1 MLAVMAQARFARSVH
16 SFICELLM
24 LTMPDIVKGNAFI
37 RNDTDFCKRIDD
49 AIRDATN
56 PTASE
61 GDYIRAIINASCSEM
76 AGLCNLLKSACSFA
90 GLERIA
96 AEYLDA
102 ARFREMLMRKNEEK
116 LERIVAIVKAREGKP
131 IKILMDVAKVLN
143 DNAGI
148 YDEMAVAA
156 KRKAA
161 AELKKVVENVTSIVT
176 EAEARLGEKIDEVG
190 GKVDAVGKNI
200 DGLQPRK
207 RRKSKYTDAQL
218 EACRAYWNAAQ
229 TNVEVKHAINTRIT
243 YESVFSYYSR
253 QLAKNGVASVGMF
266 KAIIH
271 SVQSRECE
279 ARKHELE
286 AKRAGRKRFS
296 EFNSEN
302 GAEGNGDGR
311 LFDTSSLFA

>member
-1 MLAVMAQARFARSVH
+1 MLPHGS
-16 SFICELLM
+16 
-24 LTMPDIVKGNAFI
+24 
-37 RNDTDFCKRIDD
+37 
-49 AIRDATN
+49 
-56 PTASE
+56 
-61 GDYIRAIINASCSEM
+61 
-76 AGLCNLLKSACSFA
+76 
-90 GLERIA
+90 
-96 AEYLDA
+96 

-131 IKILMDVAKVLN
+131 IKTLMDVAKVLN

-176 EAEARLGEKIDEVG
+176 EAEARLGEKIDEGNAKIVSRMEAVG
-190 GKVDAVGKNI
+190 GKVDAVGKKI

-207 RRKSKYTDAQL
+207 RRKSKYTDTQL
-218 EACRAYWNAAQ
+218 EACHAYWNAAQ

-279 ARKHELE
+279 VRKHDLE
-286 AKRAGRKRFS
+286 AKREAERKGETRKR
-296 EFNSEN
+296 
-302 GAEGNGDGR
+302 
-311 LFDTSSLFA
+311 

>member
-49 AIRDATN
+49 AIRDATR

-76 AGLCNLLKSACSFA
+76 EGLCNLLKSACSFA

-176 EAEARLGEKIDEVG
+176 EAKTQIVEKIGEVG
-190 GKVDAVGKNI
+190 GKVDAVGKKV
-200 DGLQPRK
+200 DGIRLKRK
-207 RRKSKYTDAQL
+207 RKRKFTASQI
-218 EACRAYWNAAQ
+218 EVCRSYWDAAQ
-229 TNVEVKHAINTRIT
+229 NNIEVRHSINTRVT
-243 YESVFSYYSR
+243 YESVYDYYR
-253 QLAKNGVASVGMF
+253 IKLAAAGVTSVKLF
-266 KAIIH
+266 KSILH
-271 SVQSRECE
+271 SVQNKDC
-279 ARKHELE
+279 ADRKRELE
-286 AKRAGRKRFS
+286 TKR
-296 EFNSEN
+296 E
-302 GAEGNGDGR
+302 AEWKPPPG
-311 LFDTSSLFA
+311 SSTF